1 MFSYVDRDRTW
12 LKADQPE
19 MQFSLFLRRS
29 CRSCRG
35 PQRRRRS
42 RGREGSP
49 RWPGRPAA
57 APGAGHLAPPA
68 RSPAL
73 AGVHVFF
80 SMPSLSSTGRQYRP
94 VPPRPRP
101 ILSCMTAS
109 VQVNTGARGHGGPL
123 RARLPVRPGRAVAH
137 RRAPQRG
144 AGAGSRLGLWP
155 GHGAGGGRIEPG
167 RRPPG
172 GGAERG

>member
-49 RWPGRPAA
+49 AGPAARLRHLAPATRPRRPDGRPAPGSTFSFQYLHCPA
-57 APGAGHLAPPA
+57 RVASIGRFPPAAADPFLYDGFCAGQRGCARSWRPAPGQAPGSARPSRRPPA
-68 RSPAL
+68 S
-73 AGVHVFF
+73 
-80 SMPSLSSTGRQYRP
+80 
-94 VPPRPRP
+94 
-101 ILSCMTAS
+101 
-109 VQVNTGARGHGGPL
+109 
-123 RARLPVRPGRAVAH
+123 
-137 RRAPQRG
+137 PQRG
-144 AGAGSRLGLWP
+144 AGAGSSLGLWP